1 MGKQFFIQR
10 ELKNRTNKWL
20 ITLPWVHYYPAE
32 PTPQRPRHWNISRG
46 ISFAQASASIKK
58 HSHKL
63 GKPLNGFRMGFF
75 TMLQEWF
82 IVPRGNARVW
92 FTRKVTEYAFPSPS
106 HFVVN
111 PQGFINTPVL
121 VVLLPPRGVLTEL
134 LRFEVRGGGILLPL
148 LVDR

>member
-1 MGKQFFIQR
+1 M
-10 ELKNRTNKWL
+10 

-111 PQGFINTPVL
+111 PQGFVNTPVL

-134 LRFEVRGGGILLPL
+134 LRFEVGCGGILHLLPL
-148 LVDR
+148 LVGR

>member
-1 MGKQFFIQR
+1 M
-10 ELKNRTNKWL
+10 

-32 PTPQRPRHWNISRG
+32 PTPHRPRHWNISRE
-46 ISFAQASASIKK
+46 ISFAWASASIEK
-58 HSHKL
+58 HSHIL
-63 GKPLNGFRMGFF
+63 GKPHNGFRMGFF

-111 PQGFINTPVL
+111 PQGFVNTPVL

-134 LRFEVRGGGILLPL
+134 LRFEVGGGGILLLLPL
-148 LVDR
+148 LVGR

>member
-1 MGKQFFIQR
+1 MLV
-10 ELKNRTNKWL
+10 EL
-20 ITLPWVHYYPAE
+20 
-32 PTPQRPRHWNISRG
+32 
-46 ISFAQASASIKK
+46 
-58 HSHKL
+58 
-63 GKPLNGFRMGFF
+63 MGFF

-121 VVLLPPRGVLTEL
+121 VVLLPPRRV
-134 LRFEVRGGGILLPL
+134 LRFEVGDGEILLLLLPL
-148 LVDR
+148 LVGW